1 MRICVFCGSS
11 SGNGPTYVDAARAF
25 GRVLAENDIGLVYGG
40 ARVGLMGAIA
50 DAALEHDGEVVGVIP
65 RALVDREIAHTGL
78 SDLRVVQTMHERK
91 GLMAELSDGFVAL
104 PGGTGTLDEF
114 FEVWTWAQLGIH
126 AKPCGLLNVGGYYDG
141 LSGFLDHLVTE
152 GFLRDSYRAMLA
164 IEEDPP
170 RLLRRLLA
178 YSPPR
183 ESKWSA
189 SRSVIEKPQP
199 ATPPVIDV
207 VAWICV
213 RDHRVLAARSRGQKV
228 FYMPGGKREAGESD
242 WHALAREV
250 GEELQLELRPET
262 LSLVGL
268 VEAPAH
274 GHRHGTTVRMI
285 CYAAEPI
292 GDVTQLRAAAEI
304 EELAWLTHAERRS
317 CAPAAR
323 AVLEILHARGQI
335 R

>member
-11 SGNGPTYVDAARAF
+11 SGNGPAYVEAARTF

-78 SDLRVVQTMHERK
+78 SELRVVQTMHERK
-91 GLMAELSDGFVAL
+91 ALMAELSDGFVAL

-126 AKPCGLLNVGGYYDG
+126 SKPCGLLNVGGYYDG
-141 LSGFLDHLVTE
+141 LSGFLDHLVAE

-164 IEEDPP
+164 IEADPP
-170 RLLRRLLA
+170 RLLGRLLA
-178 YSPPR
+178 YSPPP
-183 ESKWSA
+183 ESKWST
-189 SRSVIEKPQP
+189 SRSVIAKPQP
-199 ATPPVIDV
+199 AAPVIDV

-213 RDHRVLAARSRGQKV
+213 RDARVLAARSRGRKA
-228 FYMPGGKREAGESD
+228 FYMPGGKREVGESD
-242 WHALAREV
+242 WHVLAREI
-250 GEELQLELRPET
+250 GEELQVELRPET

-274 GHRHGTTVRMI
+274 GHRPGTTVRMI

-292 GDVTQLRAAAEI
+292 GELSQLRAAAEV
-304 EELAWLTHAERRS
+304 EQLAWLTHSDRRS

>member
-11 SGNGPTYVDAARAF
+11 SGNGGTYVEAARAF
-25 GRVLAENDIGLVYGG
+25 GRVLAENEIGLVYGG

-78 SDLRVVQTMHERK
+78 SELRVVQTMHERK
-91 GLMAELSDGFVAL
+91 ALMAELSDGFVAL

-126 AKPCGLLNVGGYYDG
+126 SKPCGLLNVGGYYDG
-141 LSGFLDHLVTE
+141 LSGFLDHLVVE
-152 GFLRDSYRAMLA
+152 GFLRESYRTMLVMESSA
-164 IEEDPP
+164 EG
-170 RLLRRLLA
+170 LLRRLLSSQPQREA
-178 YSPPR
+178 KWTDPR
-183 ESKWSA
+183 
-189 SRSVIEKPQP
+189 Q
-199 ATPPVIDV
+199 PVIDV

-213 RDHRVLAARSRGQKV
+213 RDDRVLAARSRGQKV
-228 FYMPGGKREAGESD
+228 FYMPGGKRKAGESD
-242 WHALAREV
+242 WHVLAREV
-250 GEELQLELRPET
+250 GEELRLELRPET

-285 CYAAEPI
+285 CYAAEPV
-292 GDVTQLRAAAEI
+292 GELSQLRAAAEV
-304 EELAWLTHAERRS
+304 EQLAWLTHGDRRS

-323 AVLEILHARGQI
+323 AVLEILHARGLI
-335 R
+335 H